1 MKPLTVSKMFSAW
14 SRVKI
19 VPIRYATHVLS
30 VYHHYRWLAYVNDLQ
45 KKGKQPGGFLL
56 ETGDWQKAQLNSD
69 AKRELDFWVR

>member
-1 MKPLTVSKMFSAW
+1 
-14 SRVKI
+14 
-19 VPIRYATHVLS
+19 
-30 VYHHYRWLAYVNDLQ
+30 VNDLQ